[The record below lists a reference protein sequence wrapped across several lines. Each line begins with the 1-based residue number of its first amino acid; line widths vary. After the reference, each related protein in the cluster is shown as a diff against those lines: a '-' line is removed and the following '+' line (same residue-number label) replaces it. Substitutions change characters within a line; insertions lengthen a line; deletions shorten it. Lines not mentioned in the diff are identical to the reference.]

1 MAEDTLQQIF
11 EYVDQHFDDHLAATQ
26 RYLRQP
32 SISTENL
39 GIQECAEMTA
49 EMLRD
54 LGADARLV
62 PLQGGHPVVY
72 GRLMSGNSDRT
83 LLVYGMYDVQPVD
96 PLEAW
101 DSPPFEARIMDG
113 RIIARGAINTK
124 GPLMAFI
131 HAVHSIQA
139 VTGDVPVNLIFLI
152 DGEEELGSRHLPQFI
167 EQYTDELKT
176 ADAMYYHLPL
186 ETVKGHPQVSL
197 GFKGIAYFE
206 LEVKTLPTDAHSMVG
221 PVVNSSVWRLI
232 WALNSMRGADDRI
245 AIDGFYENVQPPTE
259 EDERMLTDLLD
270 IWGPRAFKEMY
281 GITEFR
287 EGLMA
292 WTLSEKRF
300 LRLA

>member
-39 GIQECAEMTA
+39 GIQKCAEMTA

-62 PLQGGHPVVY
+62 PLKGGHPVVY
-72 GRLMSGNSDRT
+72 GHLTSRNSDRT

-101 DSPPFEARIMDG
+101 DSPPFEARIVDG

-152 DGEEELGSRHLPQFI
+152 DGEEELGSRHP
-167 EQYTDELKT
+167 
-176 ADAMYYHLPL
+176 A
-186 ETVKGHPQVSL
+186 
-197 GFKGIAYFE
+197 
-206 LEVKTLPTDAHSMVG
+206 
-221 PVVNSSVWRLI
+221 SV
-232 WALNSMRGADDRI
+232 
-245 AIDGFYENVQPPTE
+245 Y
-259 EDERMLTDLLD
+259 
-270 IWGPRAFKEMY
+270 
-281 GITEFR
+281 
-287 EGLMA
+287 
-292 WTLSEKRF
+292 
-300 LRLA
+300 